1 MTSKAER
8 VKQTERN
15 LAKAKVKNLGVHPPG
30 KKDEAERKPGKG
42 RLPNPG
48 QAIVN
53 SDQDAS

>member
-1 MTSKAER
+1 MQNKQER

-30 KKDEAERKPGKG
+30 RKDEAERKPEKG

-48 QAIVN
+48 QSIVN
-53 SDQDAS
+53 SDQSSD